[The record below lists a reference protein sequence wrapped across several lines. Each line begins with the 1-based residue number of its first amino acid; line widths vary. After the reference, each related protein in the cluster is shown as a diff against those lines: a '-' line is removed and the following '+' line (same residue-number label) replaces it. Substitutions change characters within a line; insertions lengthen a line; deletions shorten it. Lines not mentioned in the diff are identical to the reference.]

1 MDCWIAGLLDCWIVG
16 LLDCWIIGFSINPVL
31 HQSII
36 PYAIAGIRYTKK
48 RAVSTVRDNG
58 LLGEKAGKNFY
69 RGGKSY
75 PNR

>member
-1 MDCWIAGLLDCWIVG
+1 M
-16 LLDCWIIGFSINPVL
+16 DCWIIGFSINPVLRHSINPLL

-69 RGGKSY
+69 
-75 PNR
+75 